1 MTEYFNI
8 SSGNWYFHLI
18 IGIIL
23 FFVFKWIIGKFI
35 FKKNLNIILSLL
47 STLILTPI
55 VYYFLIISFFS
66 ILFYEYHPESKFDSI
81 KWSENRNDRH
91 EMRKDII
98 ESGILLGKTKTE
110 LVELLGK
117 PNNNFKISNDT
128 LQNWI
133 YNLGNEGHGFGWK
146 FHNLN
151 LYFKNGEVVKVEN
164 SEFID

>member
-35 FKKNLNIILSLL
+35 LRKNLNIILSLL

-55 VYYFLIISFFS
+55 VYSILIISFFS

-81 KWSENRNDRH
+81 KWSENKNDRH

-110 LVELLGK
+110 LVELLGT

-133 YNLGNEGHGFGWK
+133 YNLGSEGHGFGWK

-151 LYFKNGEVVKVEN
+151 LYFKNGKVVKVEN